1 MNTEQRCI
9 VPIWKNGKKEQQ
21 LKPVPEIKAVSVA
34 EPIISESFF
43 FLTSSNFSRDRSK
56 GFIPTIYTDSK
67 VPK

>member
-1 MNTEQRCI
+1 MYCSHLEKWEQ
-9 VPIWKNGKKEQQ
+9 EQQ
-21 LKPVPEIKAVSVA
+21 LKPVPELKTVSVA

-67 VPK
+67 VAKKKHRT